1 MMKVKLI
8 STCLTLA
15 FSGVLS
21 VAQAKVPADQ
31 AAQLKTNLTPMGA
44 EKGANADGTI
54 PEWTGG
60 ITSIPAEYKPLD
72 HHPDPY
78 KDDKVLY
85 TITAENASQYQDK
98 LSDGIK
104 ALLNK
109 YPDSF
114 KLNVYPTRRSYS
126 APQWVYDNTYNNALN
141 AELVDGGNGFV
152 DAYGGIPFPIAQNGQ
167 EAIWNHLARWR
178 GSQRFQKDNWAHI
191 TPDGKRVEEHTE
203 SFYRFDY
210 YQKGQGDQFD
220 GFLFFNDVAW
230 NKPARKKG
238 EFLVIRD
245 AVNQVKSPREAY
257 RYLPGARRVKRAPTF
272 AYDTPIGP
280 MGSRTMDD
288 TLIFNGAID
297 RYNWELV
304 GKKELYIP
312 YNSYKLEQKI
322 PSDDLFTAKHPNPE
336 YYRWEL
342 HRVYEV
348 KATLKDGTRHVYAE
362 RTFYLDEDSWTA
374 ALIDVKD
381 AKGAMWRV
389 TMAGL
394 KNYYEVPMMDS
405 KSIVY
410 LDLISGS
417 YQAAS
422 FQNEADQFMDTSEAT
437 LKPEDYYSS
446 QALRRRT
453 RR

>member
-1 MMKVKLI
+1 MKRNMITACLALGLI
-8 STCLTLA
+8 TSSSIA
-15 FSGVLS
+15 M
-21 VAQAKVPADQ
+21 AKVGPEEAQ
-31 AAQLKTNLTPMGA
+31 QLKSNLTPMGA
-44 EKGANADGTI
+44 IKAANADGSI
-54 PEWTGG
+54 PAWDGG
-60 ITSIPAEYKPLD
+60 LTEIPAEYKPLD
-72 HHPDPY
+72 HHQDPY
-78 KDDKVLY
+78 ATDKIQV
-85 TITAENASQYQDK
+85 TITAANMAQYEDK
-98 LSDGIK
+98 LSDGVK
-104 ALLNK
+104 ALFK
-109 YPDSF
+109 AYPDTF
-114 KLNVYPTRRSYS
+114 KLNVYQSRRSYS

-141 AELVDGGNGFV
+141 AELVDGGNGMEN
-152 DAYGGIPFPIAQNGQ
+152 AYGGIPFPLAKNGQ

-178 GSQRFQKDNWAHI
+178 GTQRFQKDNWAHV
-191 TPDGKRVEEHTE
+191 TADGKRIEEQTE
-203 SFYRFDY
+203 SYYRFNF
-210 YQKGQGDQFD
+210 YQQEQTAEDKE
-220 GFLFFNDVAW
+220 FLFMNDVAW

-245 AVNQVKSPREAY
+245 ALNQVQKPREAY

-304 GKKELYIP
+304 EKKEMYIP

-322 PSDDLFTAKHPNPE
+322 PSDELFTAKHPNPE

-342 HRVYEV
+342 HRVYVV
-348 KATLKDGTRHVYAE
+348 KATLKDGTRHLYAE
-362 RTFYLDEDSWTA
+362 RTFYLDEDSWTS
-374 ALIDVKD
+374 ALVDVKD
-381 AKGAMWRV
+381 SKGSMWRV
-389 TMAGL
+389 TIAGL

-410 LDLISGS
+410 LDLISAS

-422 FQNEADQFMDTSEAT
+422 FQNEADKFMDTSASA
-437 LKPEDYYSS
+437 LQKGDYFNS